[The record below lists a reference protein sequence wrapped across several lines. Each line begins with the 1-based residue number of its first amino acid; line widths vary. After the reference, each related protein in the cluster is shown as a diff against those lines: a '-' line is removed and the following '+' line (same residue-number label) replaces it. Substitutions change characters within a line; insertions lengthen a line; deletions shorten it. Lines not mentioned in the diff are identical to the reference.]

1 MLHIH
6 CSVLVSDFIA
16 MFSSGVSFHSVT
28 ALCLFSFCF
37 SAPSRDAKP
46 SVQLP
51 DRSGRTANTQPR
63 SHWQPAK
70 QYGQPDAR
78 HDGPVPSNAVL
89 SGILMMGRQIDEY
102 YQTTNEKELILLIEI
117 CCF

>member
-1 MLHIH
+1 MP
-6 CSVLVSDFIA
+6 
-16 MFSSGVSFHSVT
+16 
-28 ALCLFSFCF
+28 FSFRP

-51 DRSGRTANTQPR
+51 DRSGRAANLQPR

-89 SGILMMGRQIDEY
+89 SGIVMTRRCHIHISGLEMEREHPVNFVMNFMND
-102 YQTTNEKELILLIEI
+102 I
-117 CCF
+117 CWY